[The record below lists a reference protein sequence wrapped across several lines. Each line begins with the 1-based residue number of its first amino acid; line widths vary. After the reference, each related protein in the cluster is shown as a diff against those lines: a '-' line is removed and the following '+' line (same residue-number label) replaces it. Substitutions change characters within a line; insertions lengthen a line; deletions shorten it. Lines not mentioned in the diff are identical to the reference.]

1 MIAIPN
7 MEKPKGCI
15 DCPVNDMACELWT
28 EVANIKAHKHK
39 DCPLIE
45 IAEPTETLIHDIRK
59 LIAFIDPH
67 MIIAS
72 TYAEQIERAEAV
84 KDWLLSIVGE
94 PNADQNT
101 QHVESALKRE
111 TCNLAYYG
119 ICTDGDCNKC
129 PYEKIEIDEPKVGTW
144 VELNRNEDGTHNI
157 QCTYCRGC
165 VKSKGHANSFY
176 TAKHFSYCPH
186 CGAEMRT
193 EF

>member
-7 MEKPKGCI
+7 MKKPKGCI

-59 LIAFIDPH
+59 LIAFIEPR

-84 KDWLLSIVGE
+84 KNWLLSIVGE
-94 PNADQNT
+94 SNADQHT
-101 QHVESALKRE
+101 QSVESVEQEEWIDWRE
-111 TCNLAYYG
+111 EQEFEDRWERR
-119 ICTDGDCNKC
+119 TD
-129 PYEKIEIDEPKVGTW
+129 E
-144 VELNRNEDGTHNI
+144 
-157 QCTYCRGC
+157 
-165 VKSKGHANSFY
+165 
-176 TAKHFSYCPH
+176 
-186 CGAEMRT
+186 
-193 EF
+193 